1 MPDAPPSSA
10 GTLRVCLTQ
19 VSPGR
24 DAQAN
29 LTAVLDLVAEAGP
42 GADLLLLPENCLVIG
57 TNAEMRAGAVT
68 LDGPEIT
75 ALRKAAADAGTVVIL
90 GGVKHVRSD
99 GSVRNTA
106 VVIDAN
112 GGLVGGYDK
121 VHLFD
126 AQVGGRTYAA
136 SQVETAGD
144 HGVIVELNG
153 VRIGLTICFDV
164 RFPELHRRLALAGA
178 EVLLVPAAFVVATGR
193 AHWEVLLRARAIE
206 NGAFVVASATVGDSE
221 RSSFPTYGH
230 ALVVDPWGTVL
241 TDLGE
246 TAPAWQVL
254 ELDLQRV
261 REARSALPVLRA
273 TRPDAY
279 DAPVETMRVAGSAEE
294 EVRSA

>member
-1 MPDAPPSSA
+1 MPDAPPTTT

-19 VSPGR
+19 LSPGG
-24 DAQAN
+24 DVKAN
-29 LTAVLDLVAEAGP
+29 LAAVLDLVAKAGP
-42 GADLLLLPENCLVIG
+42 GADLLLLPENCLLIG

-90 GGVKHVRSD
+90 GGVKHVRPD

-106 VVIDAN
+106 VVIDDH

-136 SQVETAGD
+136 SEVETAGD
-144 HGVIVELNG
+144 HGVVVELKG

-164 RFPELHRRLALAGA
+164 RFPELHRRLARAGA

-206 NGAFVVASATVGDSE
+206 NGAFVVASATVGDAAS
-221 RSSFPTYGH
+221 SSFPTYGH

-241 TDLGE
+241 TDLE
-246 TAPAWQVL
+246 EEAPAWQVL
-254 ELDLQRV
+254 ELDLARV
-261 REARSALPVLRA
+261 HEARAALPVLAA
-273 TRPDAY
+273 TRQDAY
-279 DAPVETMRVAGSAEE
+279 DAPVETMLVAGSAQEE
-294 EVRSA
+294 MRSA